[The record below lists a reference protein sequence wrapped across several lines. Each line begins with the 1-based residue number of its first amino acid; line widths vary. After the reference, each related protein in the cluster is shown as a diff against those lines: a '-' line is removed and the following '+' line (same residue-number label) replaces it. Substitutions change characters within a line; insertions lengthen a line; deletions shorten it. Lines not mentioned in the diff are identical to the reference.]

1 MLTRTMHV
9 LIMILFVLFCVPCY
23 CIPDSCWCKKKFA
36 IKGSGTSKIVLDWL
50 ETQKWEFEN
59 VEDFE
64 KFALIIN
71 LKAENKK
78 NGNIKLF
85 EVY

>member
-1 MLTRTMHV
+1 
-9 LIMILFVLFCVPCY
+9 MILFVLFCVPCY
-23 CIPDSCWCKKKFA
+23 CIPDSCWCKNKFA

-50 ETQKWEFEN
+50 ETQKWVFEN

-64 KFALIIN
+64 KFALIIH

-78 NGNIKLF
+78 NGNIKLL
-85 EVY
+85 EVE